1 MSLFTERS
9 QLDQDLAFKDSL
21 ILRALEAA
29 NHAAVTLQG
38 CFQTFYELPPERL
51 QAVLNHSIPST
62 LAMFQGN
69 TTFGA
74 AVNAALDAAEFGSVR
89 APVEL
94 PAHVSFNGK
103 AFVIATPTPEINV

>member
-74 AVNAALDAAEFGSVR
+74 AANAALDAAGYGSVR

-94 PAHVSFNGK
+94 PPSVTFDGTQ
-103 AFVIATPTPEINV
+103 FVVAIPEP

>member
-1 MSLFTERS
+1 MPLFTARS

-38 CFQTFYELPPERL
+38 CYQTFYELPPERL
-51 QAVLNHSIPST
+51 EAVLNHSIPST

-69 TTFGA
+69 TIFGA
-74 AVNAALDAAEFGSVR
+74 AANAALDAAEYGSVR

-94 PAHVSFNGK
+94 PAHVTFDGT
-103 AFVIATPTPEINV
+103 AFIVTNPD